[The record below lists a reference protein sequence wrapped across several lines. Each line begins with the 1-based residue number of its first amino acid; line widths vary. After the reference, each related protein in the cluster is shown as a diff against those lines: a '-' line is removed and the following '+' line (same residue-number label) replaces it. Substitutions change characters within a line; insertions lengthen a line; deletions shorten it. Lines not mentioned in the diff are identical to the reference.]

1 MKSKRNTKNAKNT
14 DTTYLSLSD
23 FKRIQDNII
32 SNNQEDIYNIQRKEY
47 DNKLKEQSKARMN
60 QWSDSIE
67 QSKKNNLEE
76 RKKKFIIKEEEK
88 RRVDE
93 EERKYQELE
102 KKVIIDK
109 ANKFYFENQDAVK
122 SFHSKLQ
129 LADALKEREYQKE
142 IQKRK
147 EEIDRE
153 IENDHLM
160 NLGQKLID
168 YDRKEKEKNDENT
181 QKKEYRMMVVAKQ
194 LKDAK
199 IKKIKEYQERVVE
212 GEIIKKRAKEEE
224 KETKQKEKEKHERQ
238 IQMNKELKEAN
249 EELERM
255 KEMKKLKDQI
265 EEKKIEDYAIKKQ
278 EMIDF
283 RKKKE
288 NEKFKEKQ
296 RQRQILIDKQI
307 EYLKNLK
314 DKQDEQLNKQ
324 VKEVEEKRN
333 NELAEKQRKLNEFKV
348 SEISIYIMIKYKS
361 LKLKS
366 IETRQFKKRWRKK
379 KKKKRMK
386 SILLKTGKKE

>member
-1 MKSKRNTKNAKNT
+1 MKSKRNTKNAKNK

-32 SNNQEDIYNIQRKEY
+32 SNNQEDINNIQRKEY

-76 RKKKFIIKEEEK
+76 RKRKFIIKEEEK

-265 EEKKIEDYAIKKQ
+265 EEKKIEEYAIKKQ

-307 EYLKNLK
+307 EYLKNFK